1 MEGRGLAAAVSGAH
15 VRSVHHRQGHHASAA
30 LVSNARHSLLSACTP
45 YRQCLLLHL
54 AFDTAGRSHVVQVQ
68 TAPRSVHMG
77 RRRSRL
83 ATTTLARP
91 ATPSASCSASRP
103 APARALVSALP
114 AARAPPPAAA
124 SAAAPARSAAAA
136 GLPTSAVC
144 AAATCALNIPE
155 GGRGGLLVDRIAM
168 YVGWPWLP
176 VPRRIVTAFSTAA
189 RLSSASA

>member
-1 MEGRGLAAAVSGAH
+1 MD
-15 VRSVHHRQGHHASAA
+15 
-30 LVSNARHSLLSACTP
+30 SLLPWAERACVLCTP
-45 YRQCLLLHL
+45 DRAIMPVQRSCPEPGIACCRPAHL
-54 AFDTAGRSHVVQVQ
+54 TDDVSCCTWHVTQRGRLHVVQVQ

-91 ATPSASCSASRP
+91 ATPSASCSASRR

-124 SAAAPARSAAAA
+124 AAAAPTRSAAAA

-144 AAATCALNIPE
+144 AAATRALNVPE
-155 GGRGGLLVDRIAM
+155 GGRSGLLVDRIAM

-176 VPRRIVTAFSTAA
+176 VPRRIVTAVSTAA